1 MARLLSICFL
11 RIADVTEVLPVL
23 CRGCCLSGVALLSL
37 ARAIKFDLVR
47 QIIILS
53 VRLKSRQITAS
64 VLCHRMTMGKI
75 G

>member
-1 MARLLSICFL
+1 M
-11 RIADVTEVLPVL
+11 L